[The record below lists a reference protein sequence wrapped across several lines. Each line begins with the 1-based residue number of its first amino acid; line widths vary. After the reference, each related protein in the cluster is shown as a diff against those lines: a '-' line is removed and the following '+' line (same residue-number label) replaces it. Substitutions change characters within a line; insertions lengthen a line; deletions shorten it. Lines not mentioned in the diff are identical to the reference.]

1 MLEQETK
8 KREGIASISNV
19 QKYFLVFR
27 SPMTRKHIIL
37 TAQQHNPKTL
47 VEILANL

>member
-27 SPMTRKHIIL
+27 SPMTRKTHHPNSAA
-37 TAQQHNPKTL
+37 TQSQDTRRNPS
-47 VEILANL
+47 